1 MVFAELL
8 KVGLGSQSTDL
19 RALLR
24 PPRGGH
30 DGFLP
35 PVAAG
40 KATKTHRR

>member
-8 KVGLGSQSTDL
+8 KVGLSSQ
-19 RALLR
+19 RANFMPFLR

-35 PVAAG
+35 PVSAG